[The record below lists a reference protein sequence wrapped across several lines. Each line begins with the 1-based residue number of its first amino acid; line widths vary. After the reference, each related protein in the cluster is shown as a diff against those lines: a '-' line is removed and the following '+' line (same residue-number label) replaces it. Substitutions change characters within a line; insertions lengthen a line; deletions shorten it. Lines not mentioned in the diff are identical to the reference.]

1 MELEYQDWTRLQG
14 RGPHTGGRTAATTT
28 SWGGGCGRV
37 WGRTMIL
44 RWTPSWAHRDAGSAS
59 PKQWRLTVA
68 MIDQVGALPV
78 HSPGPR
84 PSAALRPCLCAVCLP
99 SRQCGGSG
107 ICCRALV
114 QIGGFSAKALSTGSF
129 WAHKIWHAGT
139 ASPAQWR
146 LKVARIDK
154 VPCRCI
160 RPRPSAALRPCLC
173 AVCLPSRQCGG
184 SGICC
189 HALVQIGGVSAMAL
203 GTGCFWSHIGKASD
217 YQWRI
222 TEGRVAWVVKL
233 NPAATTS
240 DNSFW
245 GVMCQN

>member
-44 RWTPSWAHRDAGSAS
+44 RWTPSWAHAGSAS

-68 MIDQVGALPV
+68 RIDQVGALPV

-129 WAHKIWHAGT
+129 WAHAGT

-160 RPRPSAALRPCLC
+160 RPRPSAAVRPCCVLC
-173 AVCLPSRQCGG
+173 ACHRASAVALAYTVMRWCRSAASPRWRLARTVFGPTLARPPTISGASLRGASRG
-184 SGICC
+184 
-189 HALVQIGGVSAMAL
+189 
-203 GTGCFWSHIGKASD
+203 W
-217 YQWRI
+217 
-222 TEGRVAWVVKL
+222 
-233 NPAATTS
+233 
-240 DNSFW
+240 
-245 GVMCQN
+245 